1 MSLTRASITRKGA
14 RSWRMEACTPAWQP
28 ARALGRRRWRSEAN
42 LADRNV
48 GGLCSYC
55 TRFSR
60 HGVRCNNCV
69 RTTAATRQNGKQ
81 NTDAAAIVTPP
92 NTMSSPPATQTHSSS
107 ISSALHRRTGR
118 KSSNRCQCRRCV
130 CRCSRTCAS
139 RKIGKVEGGR
149 AVGGMEKLHGL
160 QGGMVCAHCAIDGGV
175 SCRSINMS

>member
-1 MSLTRASITRKGA
+1 MYSSVATCA
-14 RSWRMEACTPAWQP
+14 RVRQ
-28 ARALGRRRWRSEAN
+28 RRRWRSEAN

-69 RTTAATRQNGKQ
+69 RTTAATRQNGKR
-81 NTDAAAIVTPP
+81 NTETQPLSSHPPTRPPP
-92 NTMSSPPATQTHSSS
+92 NAMSSPPATQTHSSS
-107 ISSALHRRTGR
+107 ISSAPNRRTGR

-139 RKIGKVEGGR
+139 RMIGEVGGGGR
-149 AVGGMEKLHGL
+149 WEEWR
-160 QGGMVCAHCAIDGGV
+160 
-175 SCRSINMS
+175 SCTGCREEWCVHIVPSTVE